1 LKVGPVADISVS
13 MKRITKRELVRNP
26 ALASHLRPGESI
38 QLEDGKEPLIV
49 LWQKK
54 RTVSAKDIHA
64 ELDRICSGAP
74 EIDTLTVLKA

>member
-1 LKVGPVADISVS
+1 MSDIFVS

-38 QLEDGKEPLIV
+38 RLEDGKEPLIV
-49 LWQKK
+49 LRQKK
-54 RTVSAKDIHA
+54 RTLTAKDIHA

-74 EIDTLTVLKA
+74 EIDTLTVLKDLRE